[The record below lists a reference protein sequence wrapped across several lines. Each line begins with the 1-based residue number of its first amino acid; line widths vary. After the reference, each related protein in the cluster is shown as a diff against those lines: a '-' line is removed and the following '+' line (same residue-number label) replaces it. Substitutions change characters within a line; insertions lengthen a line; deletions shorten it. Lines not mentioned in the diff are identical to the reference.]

1 MGILEYL
8 TGKGRR
14 KSSAQQAKE
23 RLQMVLVHERARED
37 GPDFLPQMR
46 KEILEVISKYI
57 EIDQEKLQIH
67 IERTEGYEVLEL
79 NVIIPDKK

>member
-1 MGILEYL
+1 MGILDYL

-14 KSSAQQAKE
+14 KNSAQQAKE
-23 RLQMVLVHERARED
+23 RLQMVLVHERGRED

-57 EIDQEKLQIH
+57 DIDQDKLQIH
-67 IERTEGYEVLEL
+67 VDRTDGYEVLEL
-79 NVIIPDKK
+79 NVVIPDKK